1 MRCDAKT
8 KAGVRCKKNAVIGS
22 SKCRIHMKNAIPEKE
37 VSGALYFKDALYYP
51 FIEISNES
59 WLKTACLYWDSIS
72 TIVPSKIKMYKSQTS
87 IMLKDAEILKP
98 FTVDPDLPELKEVTK
113 DVILYLD
120 SAEGREMISLS
131 ERTSRDRMNVEKF
144 SDKLRYTSMHDN
156 KFNRML
162 RRDLHRLGITE
173 HAKDGWIK
181 IPRPFANYYMT
192 ILASTIS
199 RNEGKALLTDTI
211 PAAKLGTKAML
222 GDTRATGKKRS
233 KVPSKVAE
241 GILANT
247 VLRTVELGPKT
258 SVKKIIKFREK
269 QYAELGR
276 FRATIREL
284 VESLNNDI
292 DPVVLSSHISTLY
305 SDKIIPAIDDLR
317 GRLGDNRI
325 SCGYNNLKLS
335 TLMSASPTA
344 LGAALAATSLGPFA
358 LAVGVGLSVVLSTAN
373 YQIQRKEILRN
384 SPFSYIISTEK
395 KFGKKK

>member
-1 MRCDAKT
+1 
-8 KAGVRCKKNAVIGS
+8 
-22 SKCRIHMKNAIPEKE
+22 MKEANTEKE
-37 VSGALYFKDALYYP
+37 NSGALYFKDALYYP

-72 TIVPSKIKMYKSQTS
+72 TIVPSKIKTYKSKTS
-87 IMLKDAEILKP
+87 IMLKDAEILQP
-98 FTVDPDLPELKEVTK
+98 FSIDPEMPELKDVSK
-113 DVILYLD
+113 DVVLFLD

-131 ERTSRDRMNVEKF
+131 AKSSHDRMNVEKF
-144 SDKLRYTSMHDN
+144 SHELRYASMHDN
-156 KFNRML
+156 KFNRGL
-162 RRDLHRLGITE
+162 LRDLHRLGVTGR
-173 HAKDGWIK
+173 AKGGWINV
-181 IPRPFANYYMT
+181 PRPFANYYMT
-192 ILASTIS
+192 ILASAIS

-211 PAAKLGTKAML
+211 SAAKLGTKVMI
-222 GDTRATGKKRS
+222 GDAGVVEKTRRKI
-233 KVPSKVAE
+233 PSKIAE
-241 GILANT
+241 GILANM
-247 VLRTVELGPKT
+247 VLRTVELDPKT

-269 QYAELGR
+269 QSAEIGK

-284 VESLNNDI
+284 VDSLNNDI

-305 SDKIIPAIDDLR
+305 SDKVIPAIDDLR

-358 LAVGVGLSVVLSTAN
+358 LAAGVGLSVVLSTAN

-384 SPFSYIISTEK
+384 SPFSYIISAEK